1 MVELRVVYRRFRA
14 AEHAAPISAAE
25 PIFVE
30 GVVMADVDIDI
41 AESPYTASPV
51 IPEQFDE
58 DHVIKFRCYKGIE
71 CFNACCRNI
80 DITLTPYDILR
91 LKKRLGISSTEFLAK
106 YAFPFEFGRNSI
118 AGVKLEPVK
127 GGTECQFMTEEG
139 CSVYDDRP
147 TACRYYPV
155 GLLSLRRADENFDR
169 ASYALV
175 KEDHCKG
182 HLEER
187 EISIKD
193 YRKEQGLE
201 EYDEHGRGWRQL
213 ILKMKSAGP
222 AIGKPSQASLQ
233 FFFMACYD
241 LDRLREFI
249 KSEGFAATF
258 DIDDATRN
266 ELYEDDLALLKFGH
280 RMIVQIMFGEE
291 SIPRKTDALEKHV
304 QRRKESKIL
313 RAEMEEEEIKRQEE
327 R

>member
-1 MVELRVVYRRFRA
+1 
-14 AEHAAPISAAE
+14 
-25 PIFVE
+25 
-30 GVVMADVDIDI
+30 MADVDIDI
-41 AESPYTASPV
+41 EESPFAGSPV

-71 CFNACCRNI
+71 CFNACCRDI

-91 LKKRLGISSTEFLAK
+91 LKQRLGITSTEFLAK
-106 YAFPFEFGRNSI
+106 YTYPFEFGKNSI
-118 AGVKLEPVK
+118 AGVKMLPVE
-127 GGTECQFMTEEG
+127 GGTECRFMTEEG
-139 CSVYDDRP
+139 CSVYQDRP

-187 EISIKD
+187 EITIRD

-201 EYDEHGRGWRQL
+201 EYDEKGRGWRQL
-213 ILKMKSAGP
+213 VLKMKSAGP

-241 LDRLREFI
+241 LDRFREFV
-249 KSEGFAATF
+249 KSEGFHATF
-258 DIDDATRN
+258 DIDEATRSA
-266 ELYEDDLALLKFGH
+266 LYQDDVALLDFGVA
-280 RMIVQIMFGEE
+280 MIKQIMFGEE
-291 SIPRKTDALEKHV
+291 TIPRKVDAYDQHIA
-304 QRRKESKIL
+304 RRKEAAQL
-313 RAEMEEEEIKRQEE
+313 RAEAEEELE
-327 R
+327 RDGDTGA